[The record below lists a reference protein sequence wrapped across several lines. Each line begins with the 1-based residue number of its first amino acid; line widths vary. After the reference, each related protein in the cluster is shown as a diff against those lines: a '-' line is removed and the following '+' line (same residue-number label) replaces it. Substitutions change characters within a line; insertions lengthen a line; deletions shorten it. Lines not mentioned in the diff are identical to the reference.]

1 MRQAL
6 AYTLIVTLSLLWL
19 AGCSSNVQRWL
30 GTQGV
35 LPDDYRYGDLYRLS
49 NLSRFKAGR
58 STCFRQAHT
67 LRPRVHLYV
76 IGDSF
81 LEETRIKK
89 EDFGVEKYT
98 YLHWKD
104 STQIVLDSN
113 AVNLLLI
120 ETVERHAREHLAKA
134 IRNYRVGN
142 SQPETK
148 AAKKDWLDFVFPTNV
163 EEKLE
168 RLLFSNDIALYFRE
182 LKAELAYRWFGRLND
197 QVAISKDGLHL
208 FTSMDTDTTTN
219 RSSYSHLSDA
229 ELRQLAIS
237 AQESKL
243 FYQNAGFDGVIFSI
257 IPNKA
262 SILAPFDGNYNH
274 LVEKLESRLSDS
286 VISVYGIFTQN
297 PSDFYEK
304 SDSHWNCLGENT
316 WLKQANLLIDKQLS
330 QKIQTYPSIQT
341 AK

>member
-89 EDFGVEKYT
+89 DVIIEN
-98 YLHWKD
+98 
-104 STQIVLDSN
+104 LDDHSN

-286 VISVYGIFTQN
+286 VISVYGIFTSSPHTSFSLESKTN
-297 PSDFYEK
+297 IPITSLFLA
-304 SDSHWNCLGENT
+304 SLFTSGR
-316 WLKQANLLIDKQLS
+316 LL
-330 QKIQTYPSIQT
+330 
-341 AK
+341 